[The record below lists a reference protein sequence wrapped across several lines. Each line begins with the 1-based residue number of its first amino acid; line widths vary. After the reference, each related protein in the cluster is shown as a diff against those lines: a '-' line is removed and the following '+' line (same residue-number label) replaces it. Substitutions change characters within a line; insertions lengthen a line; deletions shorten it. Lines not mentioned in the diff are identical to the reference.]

1 MAELEI
7 LVTPGL
13 KDLAGRESSVDEL
26 ANTLAGVDRN
36 ALVRHSVRV
45 LNGGRL
51 RYNDPRCPS
60 C

>member
-36 ALVRHSVRV
+36 ALVRHSVA
-45 LNGGRL
+45 
-51 RYNDPRCPS
+51 C
-60 C
+60 